1 MAIEIKNI
9 VDVNVEK
16 KEMDG
21 EWVGKLCEG
30 NS

>member
-9 VDVNVEK
+9 VDVKGEK
-16 KEMDG
+16 KGIDG

-30 NS
+30 TS